1 MYFVKLTE
9 ENVDDVV
16 SRIKFSDPEVNSD
29 YGNVNIKVT
38 ITDEEG
44 NDRNLAVETPWLRAF
59 VGVSIFEA
67 QSRKG
72 DTYKKYNLPV
82 SFNDLEDPK
91 QVVYKRFVELFDEK
105 LINAGYDNSAEWLKQ
120 GGQPKAVIKAFYS
133 ALMKHSKNKDGS
145 INDKYP
151 PRTQFKLPAYKNRDA
166 PGETFSTQVY
176 KDQNTRMDV
185 TDIEKGAQVKNLV
198 ECTGIWV
205 VNGKFGAGWRSLQ
218 MRVKNPANRN
228 AYAFQEDSDDEDSV
242 ENSLD
247 DAVANG
253 ANV

>member
-9 ENVDDVV
+9 DNVEDVI
-16 SRIKFSDPEVNSD
+16 SRINFSAPEVNSD
-29 YGNVNIKVT
+29 YGNVSIKVS

-44 NDRNLAVETPWLRAF
+44 NPRNLAVETPWMRAF
-59 VGVSIFEA
+59 VGVSTFEA

-82 SFNDLEDPK
+82 SFNNLGDPK
-91 QVVYKRFVELFDEK
+91 QAVYRKFIELFDQK
-105 LINAGYDNSAEWLKQ
+105 LIDAGYDNAASWLKQ
-120 GGQPKAVIKAFYS
+120 AGQPKAVIKAFYS
-133 ALMKHSKNKDGS
+133 AQLKHSKNKDGS
-145 INDKYP
+145 INENYP
-151 PRTQFKLPAYKNRDA
+151 PRTQFKLPAYRNKDT

-176 KDQNTRMDV
+176 KDQETRMSV
-185 TDIEKGAQVKNLV
+185 TEIEKGAQVKNLV

-228 AYAFQEDSDDEDSV
+228 AYAFQEDSDDEDESPAATA
-242 ENSLD
+242 D
-247 DAVANG
+247 
-253 ANV
+253 